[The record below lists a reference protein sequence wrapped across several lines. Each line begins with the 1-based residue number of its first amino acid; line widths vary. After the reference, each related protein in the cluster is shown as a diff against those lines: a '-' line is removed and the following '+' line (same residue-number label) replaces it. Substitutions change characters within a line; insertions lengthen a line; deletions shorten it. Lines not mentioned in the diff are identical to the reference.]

1 MNNVPFTFNFRS
13 DYVALD
19 RFDHHILRRLSS
31 MQGQYQDQEAYAAQ
45 LAREDAVIYEVYEV
59 SRPEVVG
66 ELRSGLS
73 IVHPGKIG
81 NEYFMTK
88 GHFHAVLETGEIYH
102 CLKGEGMIVMETP
115 EGDWAVERLYPGC
128 VLYVP
133 PRWAHR
139 SVNTGVEDLVTFF
152 VYPSH
157 AGHDYLTIEKF
168 GFRKI
173 VIDQDGQPC
182 IVDNP
187 RWLPPEARS

>member
-1 MNNVPFTFNFRS
+1 V
-13 DYVALD
+13 
-19 RFDHHILRRLSS
+19 
-31 MQGQYQDQEAYAAQ
+31 
-45 LAREDAVIYEVYEV
+45 
-59 SRPEVVG
+59 
-66 ELRSGLS
+66 
-73 IVHPGKIG
+73 
-81 NEYFMTK
+81 
-88 GHFHAVLETGEIYH
+88 YH

-115 EGDWAVERLYPGC
+115 EGDWAVERLYPGR

-139 SVNTGVEDLVTFF
+139 SVNTGADDLVTFF

-173 VIDQDGQPC
+173 VIDQNGQPC
-182 IVDNP
+182 IADNP